1 MKLPA
6 VTILVLMVCLSVSF
20 AQDRKAAN
28 TAAELPNILLLVHQ
42 EVQHGKASAREKL
55 QLAMKRACDRLNVP
69 NSWIDLQSVTGPPEV
84 LFFDP
89 LDSFD
94 HLEQAMTEWA
104 QLNAL
109 HPELARLQ
117 EEIDALVT
125 SERTI
130 IAARR
135 DDLGYRPETIDLSE
149 ARFIRVVEVRL
160 FPGHGADFV
169 EAVQI
174 LAAAYDKINS
184 DTPWAVYQVN
194 PEAPSTTFLIFMPL
208 SALKQ
213 NDDLLVRREALLEA
227 EGAEAEQRLQQ
238 IAREA
243 FATTESTLYA
253 VRPQI
258 SHVPKEFAA
267 SNPDFWTTK
276 PETDAKP
283 PKK

>member
-1 MKLPA
+1 
-6 VTILVLMVCLSVSF
+6 
-20 AQDRKAAN
+20 
-28 TAAELPNILLLVHQ
+28 
-42 EVQHGKASAREKL
+42 
-55 QLAMKRACDRLNVP
+55 
-69 NSWIDLQSVTGPPEV
+69 

-89 LDSFD
+89 FDSFD
-94 HLEQAMTEWA
+94 HLEQGMNDWV

-109 HPELARLQ
+109 HPEIVRLQ

-135 DDLGYRPETIDLSE
+135 DDLGYRPEAIDLSE
-149 ARFIRVVEVRL
+149 ARFMRVLEVRL
-160 FPGHGADFV
+160 FPGHEADFV
-169 EAVQI
+169 EAMQI
-174 LAAAYDKINS
+174 LAAAYEKINS
-184 DTPWAVYQVN
+184 DTLWAVYQLN

-213 NDDLLVRREALLEA
+213 IDDLLVRKESLREA

-267 SNPDFWTTK
+267 SNPDFWTPK
-276 PETDAKP
+276 PDTEAKP
-283 PKK
+283 PKR